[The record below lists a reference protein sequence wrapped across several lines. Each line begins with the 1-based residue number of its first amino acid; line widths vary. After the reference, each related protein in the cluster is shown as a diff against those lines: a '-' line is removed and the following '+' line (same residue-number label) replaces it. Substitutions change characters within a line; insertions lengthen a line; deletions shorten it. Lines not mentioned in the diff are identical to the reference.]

1 MDGSLLLP
9 MLTSCR
15 LDQVFCIRDVDMAR
29 IDPLFDRMDE
39 FSLQT
44 EPDGEML
51 STFCYSF
58 LLTLA
63 EFEVISPR
71 PEELQK
77 ALRFMQKSLNGTLQ
91 LDDLVKYAGSSKATM
106 HRLFKRYFNCS
117 PVNYFLQQKMEK
129 AKTLLQY
136 FPVKQVAEMLS
147 FSSSQYFSSEFKKH
161 YGVSPKNF
169 RCRLSDR
176 ETAADK

>member
-9 MLTSCR
+9 MLASSR
-15 LDQVFCIRDVDMAR
+15 LDQVFCIRNVDR
-29 IDPLFDRMDE
+29 SRLDPWFDLMDE
-39 FSLQT
+39 LSLQT
-44 EPDGEML
+44 EPDGEKL
-51 STFCYSF
+51 SSLCYSF

-63 EFEVISPR
+63 EQKVISPR

-77 ALRFMQKSLNGTLQ
+77 ALKFIRKSLNSSLQ
-91 LDDLVKYAGSSKATM
+91 LDDLVKHAGVSKATL
-106 HRLFKRYFNCS
+106 HRLFKEYFNCS

-136 FPVKQVAEMLS
+136 FPVKQVAAMLN
-147 FSSSQYFSSEFKKH
+147 FSSAQYFSSEFKKH

-169 RCRLSDR
+169 RCRSSER
-176 ETAADK
+176 VRAADE